1 MLQQWSQFHYLFNTY
16 TLYCLLEF
24 DISKNNIEKLVAEE
38 FVVNDFL
45 VASDKVARMQTP
57 KKALIQKVI
66 DALPS
71 LSEAVYEKSVYKLG
85 AAGLTPV
92 NIQLLVDYDITYPQL
107 ASMTYDVFF
116 ERIGRKNKK
125 ASFERIKEA
134 YKACETLFQLD
145 ISSRMYNFYLRQY
158 CEQLAPRYYVT
169 IDTLCDV
176 LSASLS
182 LPKAEI
188 DVPCIEQFLDKKT
201 AENYLTFVPNLGF
214 AKNYKTVKALLASDF
229 KEKDILIRRMSGET
243 FQEIGNSLGV
253 SRERIRQKEAKMLS
267 RLPEIEELIYYKEVF
282 EAYNWSEELFS
293 AVYDESSEVYQ
304 LLNVKLQRGS
314 TSVLEA
320 LGELALTEEQQLI
333 ILAHFDCYINYEQQ
347 VMPYNNKMAFF
358 EHLMFHLG
366 QTAVSNEEFIEVANT
381 YIAENQLNSSLLFN
395 ERIEMPDRS
404 RKIIRTKSNSF
415 RFYDT
420 TKIEPEAFHQLQE
433 LLDLDPGVYSMS
445 KLFKENEALMDELN
459 IDSEYELHNLYKKC
473 IEVEGVTYTRMPEF
487 SVQTTKEEFLKNLF
501 YELAPIA
508 VDEFL
513 AYVESHYGLRQDS
526 LYSLLYNDYLAFM
539 DNNEIKVDYVEVTEK
554 EYAFVGSLLKHDI
567 YTVQEF
573 ITLGSEHIENFKEKF
588 VNNQALMK
596 LNYSLRGLFI
606 LHRAYVS
613 VDQYF
618 TQLILKDEMFKN
630 NRTRHF
636 KTNHF
641 LSALYNLEK
650 NLDIVK
656 IAPDVYL
663 TNKKLQ
669 AAGMNKDELVAYR
682 NAAFEFA
689 QVPYFTYRHLK
700 NEGFEHEVEDFGF
713 DEIFYERIIWTH
725 PQLRSLYTRKCTI
738 FAKQHEQE
746 FTLKDVIEWLLN
758 QNGEPIDFN
767 LFQNR
772 MRNEFGIDVKRE
784 KLIYIMQNST
794 LYYSKDMNKV
804 YQSKESFYETIY
816 CKEGKTT
823 CRT

>member
-1 MLQQWSQFHYLFNTY
+1 MLQQRGQFHYLFNPY

-24 DISKNNIEKLVAEE
+24 DITKNNIEKLVAEE

-45 VASDKVARMQTP
+45 VASDKVAQMQTA

-66 DALPS
+66 DALPA

-85 AAGLTPV
+85 TAGLSTV
-92 NIQLLVDYDITYPQL
+92 NIQLLVDHDITYPQL

-125 ASFERIKEA
+125 ASFERIMEA

-145 ISSRMYNFYLRQY
+145 ISARMYNFYLRQY

-169 IDTLCDV
+169 VDELCDV
-176 LSASLS
+176 LSARLS

-188 DVPCIEQFLDKKT
+188 DVPCIEQFLEKKT
-201 AENYLTFVPNLGF
+201 AENYLTYAPHLGI

-229 KEKDILIRRMSGET
+229 KGKDILIRRMNGET
-243 FQEIGNSLGV
+243 FQEIGDSLGV

-267 RLPEIEELIYYKEVF
+267 RLPELEELIYYKDVF

-293 AVYDESSEVYQ
+293 AVYDESPEVYQ
-304 LLNVKLQRGS
+304 LLNVKLQRGN

-320 LGELALTEEQQLI
+320 LGELALTEVQQTI
-333 ILAHFDCYINYEQQ
+333 ILGNFDCYINFEQQ
-347 VMPYNNKMAFF
+347 VVPYNNKLKFF
-358 EHLMFHLG
+358 EHLMYHLG
-366 QTAVSNEEFIEVANT
+366 QTAVSNEEFIEVANMF
-381 YIAENQLNSSLLFN
+381 IAEHQLNPSLLFTLKN
-395 ERIEMPDRS
+395 VYGMPDRS
-404 RKIIRTKSNSF
+404 PKILRAKSNGF

-473 IEVEGVTYTRMPEF
+473 IEVEGVTFTRMPEF
-487 SVQTTKEEFLKNLF
+487 SVQTTKDEFLKNLF

-508 VDEFL
+508 VEEFL
-513 AYVESHYGLRQDS
+513 AYVEAHYGLRQDS
-526 LYSLLYNDYLAFM
+526 LYSLLYNDYLAFI
-539 DNNEIKVDYVEVTEK
+539 DNNEIKVDYAEVSEE
-554 EYAFVGSLLKHDI
+554 EYALVGSLLKHDI

-573 ITLGSEHIENFKEKF
+573 IALGSEHIENFKKKF

-596 LNYSLRGLFI
+596 LNYNLKGLFL
-606 LHRAYVS
+606 LHREYVS

-618 TQLILKDEMFKN
+618 TKLILKDELFKN
-630 NRTRHF
+630 SRTRHF

-641 LSALYNLEK
+641 LTALYNLEK
-650 NLDIVK
+650 NLDVVK
-656 IAPDVYL
+656 IASDVYL

-669 AAGMNKDELVAYR
+669 DAGVTKDELVAYR
-682 NAAFEFA
+682 NAAVEFA
-689 QVPYFTYRHLK
+689 QVPYFTYRYLK
-700 NEGFEHEVEDFGF
+700 NEGFEHELEDYGF

-725 PQLRSLYTRKCTI
+725 PQLRSLHTRKCTI
-738 FAKQHEQE
+738 FTKQQAQE
-746 FTLKDVIEWLLN
+746 YTLKDVIEWLLI
-758 QNGEPIDFN
+758 QNGEPLD
-767 LFQNR
+767 LDVLQNR
-772 MRNEFGIDVKRE
+772 MQNEFGIDVKKD
-784 KLIYIMQNST
+784 KLIYVMRNST
-794 LYYSKDMNKV
+794 LYYSKEMNKV
-804 YQSKESFYETIY
+804 YRSKEAFYETIY
-816 CKEGKTT
+816 SKKG
-823 CRT
+823 